1 MTLWVT
7 YHKRRRGWAFGLLV
21 FVIALL
27 ALNLLFPPPVSQAR
41 HVSSVVNDVDGR
53 MLSSFTVEDGTWR
66 LPADLNRIDRRFTER
81 LIAIEDKRFY
91 SHSGVD
97 LPAIVR
103 ALRSWKREGRAV
115 SGASTLTMQLIRQ
128 LEPRPRNLRS
138 KAIEIVRAVQIE
150 MWMSKDEILQSYL
163 THVSYGGNIEGI
175 ESATRLYFDKTP
187 EFLTDSEIAI
197 LISLPQAPEARRPD
211 RKSAATRAA
220 RDTILDKLLASNQ
233 MKSGAVDEA
242 KQARINSSRSHMPDT
257 AWITAYGLSENKRG
271 IVSSTLETGLQLR
284 LESLVKTYIDAW
296 PQAVNTAVV
305 VVENETLAVRAHI
318 ASADR
323 DRPGGWIDMTNRP
336 RSPGS
341 TLKPFIFGLAMDD
354 GLLSAGS
361 FAFDAPTRFGSYR
374 PENFNRRYHGNVRIH
389 EALRH
394 SLNVPAVAALDLIG
408 GDRLEQS
415 LLAAGAKM
423 ARLGRKS
430 DKAGLALALGG
441 VGMSVND
448 LAMLYAALANGGQ
461 AQPLQWVS
469 NDKDTS
475 KKFPLL
481 NRQSAENIT
490 RILAHAPTPDG
501 RMPAWLREGGASIAY
516 KTGTSYGFR
525 DAWAAGYTDDYTVV
539 VWTGRP
545 DGAPRIGETGRS
557 AAAPLLFDIFD
568 MLPSKSGVAIY
579 RKDDAAPA
587 GLKALGQTQSQAPHI
602 LFPPDGAEIF
612 TDRLGESSRGFTI
625 SARAEGDDYT
635 AYING
640 KLLKKSGRHHV
651 WRPDTAGF
659 FSLMIVDTAGR
670 QSTSYVRV
678 QTTESLTAQSTV
690 FFQDLNRPL

>member
-7 YHKRRRGWAFGLLV
+7 YHKRRRGWAFGLLTA
-21 FVIALL
+21 VIACL

-41 HVSSVVNDVDGR
+41 YVSSVVNDVEGR

-97 LPAIVR
+97 LLAIVR

-128 LEPRPRNLRS
+128 LEPRPRTLRS

-150 MWMSKDEILQSYL
+150 MWMSKEDILQSYL

-175 ESATRLYFDKTP
+175 DAATRLYFDKTP
-187 EFLTDSEIAI
+187 EFLTDSEIAT

-211 RKSAATRAA
+211 RKSVAARAA
-220 RDTILDKLLASNQ
+220 RDEILDKLLAAKQ
-233 MKSGAVDEA
+233 MEPRAVDEA
-242 KQARINSSRSHMPDT
+242 KQARVNSTRSHMPDT
-257 AWITAYGLSENKRG
+257 AWITAHGLSGNKHG
-271 IVSSTLETGLQLR
+271 IVSSTLEAGLQLR
-284 LESLVKTYIDAW
+284 LEGLVKTYIDDW
-296 PQAVNTAVV
+296 PQTVNTAVI

-323 DRPGGWIDMTNRP
+323 NRPGGWIDMTNRP

-354 GLLSAGS
+354 GLVSSGS

-408 GDRLEQS
+408 GDHFEQS
-415 LLAAGAKM
+415 LSAAGAKM
-423 ARLGRKS
+423 TRLGRKS

-448 LAMLYAALANGGQ
+448 IAMLYAALANGGQ
-461 AQPLQWVS
+461 AQPLQWV
-469 NDKDTS
+469 NNERDTS

-481 NRQSAENIT
+481 NPQSAENIT

-501 RMPAWLREGGASIAY
+501 RMPSWLREGGASIAY

-545 DGAPRIGETGRS
+545 DGAPRIGKTGRL

-568 MLPSKSGVAIY
+568 MLPSKSGDTVY
-579 RKDDAAPA
+579 RKDDVAPA
-587 GLKALGQTQSQAPHI
+587 GLKALGQNPSQAPHI
-602 LFPPDGAEIF
+602 LFPPDGADVF
-612 TDRLGESSRGFTI
+612 ADKLGESSRGFTI
-625 SARAEGDDYT
+625 SARVEGDDYT

-640 KLLKKSGRHHV
+640 KLLKKSGRHHI

-659 FSLMIVDTAGR
+659 FSLMVVDAAGR
-670 QSTSYVRV
+670 QSTSNIRV
-678 QTTESLTAQSTV
+678 LTTESLTAQSTG
-690 FFQDLNRPL
+690 FFQDLSGPH